1 MRVAVTGAS
10 GFCGRA
16 VATALREAGHEV
28 VSVGRSNPGV
38 QGVSH
43 ISWSAGEGVP
53 QIEVDR
59 VVHLAARVGDRGTRQ
74 EFAQVN
80 VIGTREVLA
89 TGVPA
94 VVVSTASVY
103 VGGEHPRREAEAQ
116 MRSEYSYAASKF
128 TAEQEALRHGAV
140 VLRPRAVYGPGDPYL
155 EPRILAALRGRT
167 MLLPGVDR
175 PLSLTH
181 VGNLAAAVCAA
192 LDWENGAYNIA
203 DARLYQ
209 RDAAVKELLA
219 KHGIDA
225 RLVHLPPRLLHGVAG
240 LAECLASSPLSRYAV
255 EQLADPVVLDLT
267 RAYSAGYRPQLDL
280 YDHLARQ
287 NT

>member
-16 VATALREAGHEV
+16 VVAALLDAGHEV
-28 VSVGRSNPGV
+28 VSVGRSNPDV
-38 QGVSH
+38 HGVSH
-43 ISWSAGEGVP
+43 VGWNAGEGAP
-53 QIEVDR
+53 RIDVDR
-59 VVHLAARVGDRGTRQ
+59 LVHLAAHVGDRGPRQ

-80 VIGTREVLA
+80 VTGTREVLA
-89 TGVPA
+89 TGVPV

-103 VGGEHPRREAEAQ
+103 AGSEHPRREEEAR
-116 MRSEYSYAASKF
+116 MRPEYPYAASKF
-128 TAEQEALRHGAV
+128 TAEQEALTHGAV

-167 MLLPGVDR
+167 MLLPGTDR

-192 LDWENGAYNIA
+192 LGWENGAYNIA
-203 DARLYQ
+203 DARLYR
-209 RDAAVKELLA
+209 RDDTVKELLA
-219 KHGIDA
+219 AHGIDA
-225 RLVHLPPRLLHGVAG
+225 RIVHLPARLMHGVAG
-240 LAECLASSPLSRYAV
+240 LAERRATSPLSRYAV

-267 RAYSAGYRPQLDL
+267 RAYAAGYRPQLDL
-280 YDHLARQ
+280 YDHLVGQ
-287 NT
+287 TT